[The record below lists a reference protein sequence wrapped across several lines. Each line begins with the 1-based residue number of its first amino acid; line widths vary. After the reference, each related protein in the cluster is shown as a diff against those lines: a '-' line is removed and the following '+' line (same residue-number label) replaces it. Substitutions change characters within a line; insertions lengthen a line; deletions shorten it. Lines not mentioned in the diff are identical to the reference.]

1 MNKLTAENLKDL
13 LIFYIEH
20 EVNGIEVLRSKDERL
35 EELAPLIEHGFL
47 RESSEPS
54 AMFNYTTGHTIT
66 EDGRI
71 AVLAAVEVLQTPSRA
86 KPEAVQPATCAK
98 GEPDKLYT
106 VRLYDGFD
114 NIWVDVL
121 PNVLYAEAR
130 KEWEDRTLNGTQ
142 KTRFSDIDY
151 YDIFLADTK
160 MLCSD
165 TP

>member
-1 MNKLTAENLKDL
+1 MKLTAENLKDL
-13 LIFYIEH
+13 LIFYIEC
-20 EVNGIEVLRSKDERL
+20 EVNGIQVLRSKDERL

-47 RESSEPS
+47 RKSSEPS

-66 EDGRI
+66 EEGKVAI
-71 AVLAAVEVLQTPSRA
+71 LAAVEVLQPQA

-114 NIWVDVL
+114 NIWIDVL

-130 KEWEDRTLNGTQ
+130 KEWDDRTLNGTE
-142 KTRFSDIDY
+142 KTRFSNIDY

-160 MLCSD
+160 MLYSV